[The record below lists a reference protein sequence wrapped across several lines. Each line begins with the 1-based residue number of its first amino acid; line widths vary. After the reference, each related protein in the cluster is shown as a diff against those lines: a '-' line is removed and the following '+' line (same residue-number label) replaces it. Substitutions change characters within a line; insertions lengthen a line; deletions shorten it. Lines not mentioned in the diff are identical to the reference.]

1 MTKTGSKKRR
11 FACFINGKWVK
22 DGSNGTFENINPA
35 DTRDVV
41 GIFPACGAEEVQE
54 AVAAAKEEYQR
65 WRLVPA
71 PKRAEII
78 RNAANLLIKH
88 KERIARQM
96 TREMG
101 KILDETRG
109 DVQEGIDTGF
119 YASGEG
125 RRLFGDT
132 VPCELPNKFGMSVRM
147 PIGVCGMITP
157 WNFPMAIPTWKIF
170 PALVCGNTVVFK
182 PATDTPATAVE
193 LVEILLEAG
202 LPPKAINL
210 VTGSGSSVGNAVV
223 DHPDVAVIS
232 FTGSTEVGKKINE
245 RAGARLKR
253 VSLEL
258 GGKNAQIVM
267 DDADLELALEGVLW
281 GAFGTT
287 GQRCTATSRLI
298 LHKKIHD
305 KFVEKLI
312 ERAKKIRVGNGLDPK
327 TQMGPCINKA
337 QRDVVKRYV
346 EIGIHEDKAELV
358 LGGHELTKGE
368 YAYGWFFE
376 PTIFIKVKPKMRIA
390 QEEIFGPVLSVL
402 RVNDLE
408 EAIRVLNDTQY
419 GLSSSIYTRNV
430 NAAFRAIRDIEA
442 GITYINGPT
451 IGAEVQLPF
460 GGMKGTGNGHR
471 EASHTVL
478 DIFTEWKSVYV
489 DYSGKLQR
497 AQIDVQAG

>member
-1 MTKTGSKKRR
+1 MATAPRKKR
-11 FACFINGKWVK
+11 FGAFINGRWIKE
-22 DGSNGTFENINPA
+22 GSNGTFEDINPA

-41 GIFPACGAEEVQE
+41 GVFPSCGPDEVQE
-54 AVAAAKEEYQR
+54 AVAAAKEAYQS

-71 PKRAEII
+71 PKRAEVI
-78 RNAANLLIKH
+78 RKAANLLIER
-88 KERIARQM
+88 KERIAQQM

-109 DVQEGIDTGF
+109 DIQEGIDTGF
-119 YASGEG
+119 YAAGEG

-132 VPCELPNKFGMSVRM
+132 VPCELPDKFGMSVRV

-210 VTGSGSSVGNAVV
+210 VTGAGRSVGNAIV

-232 FTGSTEVGKKINE
+232 FTGSTEVGRQINE
-245 RAGARLKR
+245 RAGAKLKR
-253 VSLEL
+253 VALEL

-298 LHKKIHD
+298 LHRKIHD
-305 KFVEKLI
+305 KFMEKLV
-312 ERAKKIRVGNGLDPK
+312 ERTKKMRVGNGLAPK
-327 TQMGPCINKA
+327 TQVGPLINEA
-337 QRDVVKRYV
+337 QRETVKRYV
-346 EIGIHEDKAELV
+346 EIGLNEDKAELV
-358 LGGHELTKGE
+358 VGGRELTRGP
-368 YAYGWFFE
+368 YAHGWFFE
-376 PTIFIKVKPKMRIA
+376 PTIFVNVKPKMRIA

-402 RVNDLE
+402 RAKDLDD
-408 EAIRVLNDTQY
+408 AIGILNNTAY
-419 GLSSSIYTRNV
+419 GLSSSIYTRDV
-430 NAAFRAIRDIEA
+430 NAAFRAMRDIEA
-442 GITYINGPT
+442 GITYVNGPT
-451 IGAEVQLPF
+451 IGAEVHLPF

-471 EASHTVL
+471 ESSHTVL
-478 DIFTEWKSVYV
+478 DIFTEWKAIYV
-489 DYSGKLQR
+489 DYSGRLQR

>member
-1 MTKTGSKKRR
+1 MSTAQKKKR
-11 FACFINGKWVK
+11 FAAFINGRWVK
-22 DGSNGTFENINPA
+22 DGSHGTFENIKPA
-35 DTRDVV
+35 DTRNVV
-41 GIFPACGAEEVQE
+41 GVFPACGEEEVKE
-54 AVAAAKEEYQR
+54 AVAAAKEAYQS

-88 KERIARQM
+88 KERIAQQM

-119 YASGEG
+119 YAAGEG

-193 LVEILLEAG
+193 LVNILLEAG

-210 VTGSGSSVGNAVV
+210 VTGSGSNVGNAIV

-232 FTGSTEVGKKINE
+232 FTGSTEIGRKINE
-245 RAGARLKR
+245 RAGSRLKR

-267 DDADLELALEGVLW
+267 DDADLELALEGALW

-327 TQMGPCINKA
+327 TQMGPLVNKA
-337 QRDVVKRYV
+337 QLENVKRYV
-346 EIGIHEDKAELV
+346 EIGLHEDKAELV
-358 LGGHELTKGE
+358 LGGNVLSKGA

-376 PTIFIKVKPKMRIA
+376 PTIFINVKPKMRIA
-390 QEEIFGPVLSVL
+390 QEEIFGPVLAVL
-402 RVNDLE
+402 RANDLDD
-408 EAIRVLNDTQY
+408 AIRILNDTQY
-419 GLSSSIYTRNV
+419 GLSSSIYTRDV
-430 NAAFRAIRDIEA
+430 NAAFKAMRDIEA

-460 GGMKGTGNGHR
+460 GGVKGTGNGHR

-478 DIFTEWKSVYV
+478 DIFTEWKSIYV
-489 DYSGKLQR
+489 DFSGKLQR

>member
-1 MTKTGSKKRR
+1 MATTSKKKR
-11 FACFINGKWVK
+11 FAAFINGCWVK
-22 DGSNGTFENINPA
+22 DGSKGTFENINPA

-41 GIFPACGAEEVQE
+41 GVFPACGPEEVQE
-54 AVAAAKEEYQR
+54 AVAAAKEAYQS

-88 KERIARQM
+88 KERIAQQM

-119 YASGEG
+119 YAAGEG

-132 VPCELPNKFGMSVRM
+132 VPCELPNKFGMCVRM

-210 VTGSGSSVGNAVV
+210 VTGAGSSVGNAIV

-232 FTGSTEVGKKINE
+232 FTGSTEIGRKINE
-245 RAGARLKR
+245 RAGAQLKR

-267 DDADLELALEGVLW
+267 DDADMELALEGVLW

-312 ERAKKIRVGNGLDPK
+312 ERAKKIRIGNGLDPK
-327 TQMGPCINKA
+327 TQMGPLVSKA
-337 QRDVVKRYV
+337 QRENVKHYV
-346 EIGIHEDKAELV
+346 EIGIHEDKAVLV
-358 LGGHELTKGE
+358 LGGKELTHGP
-368 YAYGWFFE
+368 YAHGWFFE
-376 PTIFIKVKPKMRIA
+376 PTIFVNVKPRMRIA
-390 QEEIFGPVLSVL
+390 QEEIFGPVLAVL
-402 RVNDLE
+402 QAKDLDD
-408 EAIRVLNDTQY
+408 AIRILNDTPY
-419 GLSSSIYTRNV
+419 GLSSSIYTRDV
-430 NAAFRAIRDIEA
+430 NAAFKAMRDIEA

-460 GGMKGTGNGHR
+460 GGVKGTGNGHR

-478 DIFTEWKSVYV
+478 DIFTEWKSIYV
-489 DYSGKLQR
+489 DYSGRLQR